1 MIIAIIGIIIGLLV
15 AGAGIYFLKED
26 KDNAESKKIYTIISV
41 IGFVITAAAAV
52 ILVLNL
58 R

>member
-26 KDNAESKKIYTIISV
+26 KDNAESKKIYTVISV
-41 IGFVITAAAAV
+41 IGFAVTAAAAV

-58 R
+58 I

>member
-1 MIIAIIGIIIGLLV
+1 MIIAIIGIVIGLLI